1 MTIITVTNNNNSG
14 PHSLRQ
20 AIMDISATGTG
31 HEINFSGNFDIVIA
45 DFEPLLVNK
54 ANLTITGG
62 ANTIQ
67 LQGWSTELSAANITI
82 RNIVFNAATSS
93 NPTIIINSGAD
104 NFEIVGCKI
113 GTNKEGTA
121 VAVPQ
126 VQTGIVFNAVVT
138 GGKIGGPNAADRN
151 IFVVGS
157 EGITGNFTGII
168 ATDTVIENN
177 YFGTD
182 MTGMNA
188 LGKAPIV
195 LFGSEN
201 VKDNVMCGSGTTALT
216 ISDGAT
222 CTATGNYIG
231 VNAAASG
238 VLPTLFGI
246 SVSASAPTIGSN
258 TTGRSTDP
266 SGNND
271 RPNIIA
277 GITSIGIATSG
288 DCTGM
293 SIIGNVFNANR
304 DLTAALTANQFSFNI
319 GNGTSTTIGSS
330 AAAPIGTWRGR
341 NMVVGSSLNFINPGN
356 TILNNCLDPSVAG
369 VALCGADGNVFLDS
383 FSTMQSQIGVGNNTA
398 GPPLDGIY
406 PNADMSRYFELF
418 AGTSV
423 VADGS
428 SLSINGDGEV
438 AYLRSPIA
446 SYSMGAATQ
455 FVLSGVTIPSG
466 STLVVSACSGVVQ
479 TANIVGPKTN
489 ETVVLNFESE
499 FPGINFNA
507 LDEVKLIQTAG
518 GGSASLT
525 VLAADPHVLCLDGT
539 RLDVYAPGFYRFY
552 DNNATDPK
560 KRLVV
565 NLEVKQNDKM
575 QDYASAVWIRSG
587 TDEPI
592 VHTFEGRVFDSL
604 IDGEHDRVSVTM
616 DDKHTGAT
624 MEFILEGVHNTL
636 ATKCEKMPPAVV
648 AGGLMSG
655 QIQRIASLESE
666 ERVDCRMVMAFL
678 GATTSHALVCG
689 SGSPHAVS
697 FHGEKVET
705 TEGTVTLYDD
715 GEVVAMA
722 TFVDRR
728 IETLTVTRHGTEAFA
743 AKWDPS
749 IIDQEQGWVEVSE
762 TTTEGNHHDQRIC
775 GADAMVERMVG
786 NLFVRVQPGGVASFS
801 VFGSLSLQT
810 KAITGIL
817 ATPLVQHKDV
827 NAADVAKNNEKMGIY
842 AKVMEPHLIHVQQ

>member
-1 MTIITVTNNNNSG
+1 MAIFTVINGNDSG
-14 PHSLRQ
+14 AGSLRQ
-20 AIMDISATGTG
+20 AILDSGTG
-31 HEINFSGNFDIVIA
+31 GDEINFSGDFDIVLTS
-45 DFEPLLVNK
+45 PLEVNK

-67 LQGWSTELSAANITI
+67 LQGERTFLQAANITI
-82 RNIVFNAATSS
+82 RNIVFNA
-93 NPTIIINSGAD
+93 PTLNMYIRIFAGAD
-104 NFEIVGCKI
+104 NFKIVGCKF
-113 GTNKEGTA
+113 GTNAAGTA
-121 VAVPQ
+121 VVMPQ
-126 VQTGIVFNAVVT
+126 VTWAVFFAGVAT
-138 GGKIGGPNAADRN
+138 GGQIGGSDTADRN
-151 IFVVGS
+151 IFAGS
-157 EGITGNFTGII
+157 TAQAI
-168 ATDTVIENN
+168 AGFAATNTVIENN

-182 MTGMNA
+182 ATGMHA
-188 LGKAPIV
+188 LGGGSLLV
-195 LFGSEN
+195 LGSETVKNN
-201 VKDNVMCGSGTTALT
+201 VISGNSSGTAMA
-216 ISDGAT
+216 IQSGAT
-222 CTATGNYIG
+222 CVVTGNYIG
-231 VNAAASG
+231 VNADASA
-238 VLPTLFGI
+238 VLPNEDGI
-246 SVSASAPTIGSN
+246 VVSGSAPTIGSN

-277 GITSIGIATSG
+277 GNTFSGIQATS

-304 DLTAALTANQFSFNI
+304 DLTAALTANGANI
-319 GNGTSTTIGSS
+319 QIPGTGVTIGSS
-330 AAAPIGTWRGR
+330 ATAPIATWRGR
-341 NMVVGSSLNFINPGN
+341 NMVVGSSLGTIGGGN
-356 TILNNCLDPSVAG
+356 TTLNNCLDPSVAG
-369 VALCGADGNVFLDS
+369 VALCASDGNVFFDS
-383 FSTMQSQIGVGNNTA
+383 FATTQSQIGSGNNTEP
-398 GPPLDGIY
+398 PPLTGIF
-406 PNADMSRYFELF
+406 PNADMARYFELF
-418 AGTSV
+418 SGTSI
-423 VADGS
+423 VADGT
-428 SLSINGDGEV
+428 SLSIDGDGEV
-438 AYLRSPIA
+438 AYFRSPFA

-466 STLVVSACSGVVQ
+466 STLVVSACSGLVQ
-479 TANIVGPKTN
+479 TSNIAGPKTN
-489 ETVVLNFESE
+489 ETVVLNFASE

-507 LDEVKLIQTAG
+507 LDEIKLIQNAG

-539 RLDVYAPGFYRFY
+539 RLDVYAPGFFRFY
-552 DNNATDPK
+552 DNNAADPE

-565 NLEVKQNDKM
+565 NLEVKQNAKM

-655 QIQRIASLESE
+655 QIQRIASINSE
-666 ERVDCRMVMAFL
+666 ERVDCRLVMAFL
-678 GATTSHALVCG
+678 GATASHALVCG

-705 TEGTVTLYDD
+705 TARDVTLYDD
-715 GEVVAMA
+715 GEVVATA

-728 IETLTVTRHGTEAFA
+728 IETLTVTRHGVQTFSAR
-743 AKWDPS
+743 WDPT
-749 IIDQEQGWVEVSE
+749 IIDQEEGWVEVSSS
-762 TTTEGNHHDQRIC
+762 EGSDKNGNCDQRIC

-786 NLFVRVQPGGVASFS
+786 NLFVRVQPGGVATFS
-801 VFGSLSLQT
+801 VFGGLSTQT

-817 ATPLVQHKDV
+817 ATPLVQRKV
-827 NAADVAKNNEKMGIY
+827 TNAADVSKNNEKMGIY